1 MRGQEEKTLTGT
13 YRPFRQGK
21 LLAAWSLVFLLCMSG
36 CAKEHMPE
44 EPEKTE
50 LVLWYYWDI
59 GKIQRELAN
68 LIDEFNDSQDRIV
81 VKAQYIPDESFKKRM
96 ALSAA
101 DDKMPDLALVD
112 SSDFKYMHEMKAFA
126 DLTDEIPQLQ
136 EYLPQAV
143 EPCVIDGKIYGMPFG
158 LNCLGLFYNKNMLE
172 EAGCRPPET
181 WDEFYEASVKLT
193 KEGVDGFAL
202 SALQSEEAMFSFL
215 PMLWSMGAD
224 VDTLDS
230 PEGRKVFQMLVDLR
244 DNQVVRKQCISMTL
258 SDLMLQFEAG
268 NIAMMFNTS
277 MAIEPMRE
285 HRPELEFGVV
295 SVPSGNVPVTIAG
308 GEIFGVTAGV
318 HEKEAIEFLKFLADK
333 DRMSGYMDHFGL
345 LAPREDVQNRQY
357 LDDEIQRKFIGYYKS
372 ARFREFTDKWPQISL
387 VVTDALSQVI
397 IGERT
402 LDDILSDASGKI
414 REIREEK

>member
-1 MRGQEEKTLTGT
+1 MTGI
-13 YRPFRQGK
+13 YRPFRPGI
-21 LLAAWSLVFLLCMSG
+21 LPAALILVFLLCMTG
-36 CAKEHMPE
+36 CAKEHVPE

-50 LVLWYYWDI
+50 LVLWYYWDM
-59 GKIQRELAN
+59 GRIQRELAN

-136 EYLPQAV
+136 DYLPQAV

-158 LNCLGLFYNKNMLE
+158 VNCLALFYNKKMLE

-181 WDEFYEASVKLT
+181 WDEFYETSVKLT

-230 PEGRKVFQMLVDLR
+230 PEGRKAFQILVDLR
-244 DNQVVRKQCISMTL
+244 DNQVVRKQCISMTF

-277 MAIEPMRE
+277 MAIGPMRE
-285 HRPELEFGVV
+285 HKPDLEFGVV
-295 SVPSGNVPVTIAG
+295 SVPSGDVPVTIAG

-318 HEKEAIEFLKFLADK
+318 HEAEAIEFLKFLADK
-333 DRMSGYMDHFGL
+333 DRMAGYMDHFGL
-345 LAPREDVQNRQY
+345 LAPRADVQNRQY

-372 ARFREFTDKWPQISL
+372 ARSREFTDKWPQISL
-387 VVTDALSQVI
+387 VVTDTLSQVI
-397 IGERT
+397 IGEGT
-402 LDDILSDASGKI
+402 LDDILSDASAKI
-414 REIREEK
+414 REIREEN